1 MPTPEQL
8 AARVVALEA
17 RLAEVEAV
25 QAIEKLK
32 ARYAELVDGR
42 YQSEGPKSADEVG
55 EIADEIVQLFS
66 EDAVWDG
73 GEKLGVWT
81 GRDAIRKRFVDPTLQ
96 FTLHYFMNPR
106 IEVDGD
112 RAEARWDVLALV
124 TFQNGKPGWMTG
136 VEDDE
141 YVKVDGRWLHSRM
154 KLSVRFMVSHER
166 GWGKQARRP

>member
-1 MPTPEQL
+1 MPTPEEL

-32 ARYAELVDGR
+32 ARYGELVDGR
-42 YQSEGPKSADEVG
+42 YGSEGPKSADEVG

-73 GEKLGVWT
+73 GENLGVWT

-106 IEVDGD
+106 IEVEGD
-112 RAEARWDVLALV
+112 RAKARWDVLALI

-154 KLSVRFMVSHER
+154 KLSVTFMVSHER